1 VLSSPKGTA
10 PTEESGPADDG
21 ELARPPLLGAV
32 PDPGDPAWLP
42 VHRLLD
48 EPAAIGVL
56 VRAAGPRRFG
66 SDDWGL
72 VVAQVAREAIAA
84 LVNAGVHAWAAQRRV
99 VDLTAANVL
108 LREGPAGI
116 EAGLRRPD
124 VAVLPTDPL
133 LAAGPGPAAGA
144 VEGVEGVGP
153 VEVAEVAEVAD
164 DDKLFRR
171 FLDRTLGDPVPIGA
185 LPGGP
190 ADRVA
195 AVAALVATVRHTV
208 RTGHR
213 HLWGTAA
220 LAAAGT
226 FTRLAAAG
234 HTGADRDRA
243 RLLAARPDLAR
254 TIELVTVADPC
265 DAAGGD
271 VTFAVRRTCCLL
283 LKLPAGRQCGTCSL
297 RDRDACIAGVASWAL
312 DLRRP

>member
-1 VLSSPKGTA
+1 MLSSPKGTA
-10 PTEESGPADDG
+10 PPEESGPADDG
-21 ELARPPLLGAV
+21 ELVRPPLLGTVA
-32 PDPGDPAWLP
+32 DPVDPAWLP

-48 EPAAIGVL
+48 EPAAIGAL

-99 VDLTAANVL
+99 VDLSAANVL
-108 LREGPAGI
+108 LREGPTGV
-116 EAGLRRPD
+116 EAGLRRPG
-124 VAVLPTDPL
+124 VAVLPADPL
-133 LAAGPGPAAGA
+133 AAPDPGSAG
-144 VEGVEGVGP
+144 GP
-153 VEVAEVAEVAD
+153 VEGAGRAGRVDVVEVAD

-234 HTGADRDRA
+234 HPGADRDRA

-254 TIELVTVADPC
+254 TIELVTVADPG
-265 DAAGGD
+265 DPAGGD

-312 DLRRP
+312 HLRHP